1 MKYVW
6 YRLYYTVKGVLLPL
20 WVGLVNLFRKPVTIQ
35 YPFEKPAL
43 NPRSR
48 MMLYNDIDNCIGCLQ
63 CARVCPVDCIAI
75 ETVKADRDLGTTNTG
90 HKKRLY
96 VTVFDI
102 DEAKCCY
109 CNLCTE
115 VCPTECLVMTPNFE
129 GSVYNRFDLILRF
142 AKFTPEER
150 EALLQRIGKPAARTG
165 ILARKE
171 IPVDEIL
178 V

>member
-1 MKYVW
+1 MKHWW
-6 YRLYYTVKGVLLPL
+6 YRFYYTTRGVLWPL
-20 WVGLVNLFRKPVTIQ
+20 WVGLVNLFRRPVTIQ
-35 YPFEKPAL
+35 YPHEKPRL
-43 NPRSR
+43 FPRSR

-75 ETVKADRDLGTTNTG
+75 ETVKADRDLGVTNTG
-90 HKKRLY
+90 HKKKLY

-129 GSVYNRFDLILRF
+129 GSVYDRYHLVLRF
-142 AKFTPEER
+142 AKITPEER
-150 EALLQRIGKPAARTG
+150 AEILRKAGGKTAGVTG
-165 ILARKE
+165 ILARK
-171 IPVDEIL
+171 V
-178 V
+178 